1 MNQPNN
7 LVAPGH
13 ERQWLLHSGGFAY
26 LPLRRPAPGLTIL
39 VHGVNDIGEAFPYQ
53 EMGICQGLN
62 ERLDRGRGLPV
73 ADQDM
78 QPTNYELPPQKNGKP
93 FTAGDIH
100 PDPDKVY
107 FAPSQESPTS
117 PVICF
122 YWGFREETRKSN
134 TKLRHGEYVDRF
146 GNRLDKRYAKN
157 GGFFANATTNIP
169 DMFGAGLDYGWIV
182 AAVDPGDPTH
192 PLLNAPAR
200 NYMVLAAQRLAM
212 LLRVMRKKS
221 PQEVINIVAHSQGCF
236 IATLAHA
243 MLAKEG
249 HGIKADTIIFN
260 NWPYSVDE
268 PWAEILQS
276 GVGGQQTISAR
287 ELTLQRILGDYVMT
301 KPATMPAWSELK
313 KTGRGVVGL
322 RWQHDSRYERDNRG
336 KCYLY
341 FSPDDATVALI
352 NIKGIGYLGVYEG
365 LRQRLG
371 PRFLQRV
378 FVRHDARNKAAP
390 AVGSAP
396 HKLKMVFSCSG
407 TSLGCT
413 EVDRGRTI
421 NGEALPH
428 PFAAWMGPAQLP
440 IGPVDAAIAVTNQY
454 GGEAWNTGVLTPFAK
469 LWSIPSLAIAFVLA
483 RLNIEKD
490 NQSRRDK
497 QGIRADETPEQAKAR
512 WLNQSGTNSYHSSI
526 VSHAAHSACATAYD
540 LSVGESGI
548 LKDNDLTWMRFL
560 RAVADWR
567 TNWFGTVTEERKLG
581 EKDFSYPPP
590 QQDLIDLL
598 KSKEIDAADRRI
610 VEGNWKYYCGEG
622 DEAGK
627 LPDFTLACTV
637 ESLAPYVVSQ
647 TRAERDVE
655 RKLDQI
661 DRGNL
666 FVGVHVDGD
675 TDAQA

>member
-122 YWGFREETRKSN
+122 YWGFREETMKSD

-169 DMFGAGLDYGWIV
+169 DMFGAGFKSNMIV
-182 AAVDPGDPTH
+182 RASDVIGDPTH

-212 LLRVMRKKS
+212 LLRLIRKKS
-221 PQEVINIVAHSQGCF
+221 PQEVINIVAHSQGCS
-236 IATLAHA
+236 ITTLAHA

-249 HGIKADTIIFN
+249 HGVKADTIIFN

-268 PWAEILQS
+268 PLGEKIQTGLD
-276 GVGGQQTISAR
+276 GQQKISSR
-287 ELTLQRILGDYVMT
+287 ELTLQRILGDYVMAE
-301 KPATMPAWSELK
+301 PATMPAWSELK
-313 KTGRGVVGL
+313 KNGRGVVGL
-322 RWQHDSRYERDNRG
+322 RWQHDSTYERDNRG

-341 FSPDDATVALI
+341 FSPDDATVGLF
-352 NIKGIGYLGVYEG
+352 NIKGVGYLGIYDG

-378 FVRHDARNKAAP
+378 FVHKDGPSKAAP

-396 HKLKMVFSCSG
+396 HKLKVKFSCSW
-407 TSLGCT
+407 TALGCT
-413 EVDRGRTI
+413 LDRDRTI

-428 PFAAWMGPAQLP
+428 PFVAWMGPVQLP
-440 IGPVDAAIAVTNQY
+440 IGPVDAAIAVTNHY
-454 GGEAWNTGVLTPFAK
+454 GEKTSNSWVLDPLRKWVGA
-469 LWSIPSLAIAFVLA
+469 
-483 RLNIEKD
+483 
-490 NQSRRDK
+490 QSRWDK

-512 WLNQSGTNSYHSSI
+512 WLNQLSENSYHSSI

-567 TNWFGTVTEERKLG
+567 TNWFGLSTREKFIG
-581 EKDFSYPPP
+581 KKDFSYPPP
-590 QQDLIDLL
+590 RQELIDLL
-598 KSKEIDAADRRI
+598 KSEEIDAADRRI
-610 VEGNWKYYCGEG
+610 VESNWKYYCGEG
-622 DEAGK
+622 DDAGK
-627 LPDFTLACTV
+627 LPDFTQACTV
-637 ESLAPYVVSQ
+637 ESLEPYVVSQ

-655 RKLDQI
+655 RKLGQI

-666 FVGVHVDGD
+666 FAGVHADGD

>member
-1 MNQPNN
+1 MSQVNN

-122 YWGFREETRKSN
+122 YWGFREETDVAD
-134 TKLRHGEYVDRF
+134 TEQRHGEYVDRF

-157 GGFFANATTNIP
+157 GGFFVNATTNIP
-169 DMFGAGLDYGWIV
+169 DMFVVGFDYNWWVRRG
-182 AAVDPGDPTH
+182 DQDDPTH

-221 PQEVINIVAHSQGCF
+221 PQEVINIVAHSQGCS

-249 HGIKADTIIFN
+249 HGVKADTIIFN
-260 NWPYSVDE
+260 NWPYSVDD
-268 PWAEILQS
+268 PSAEMTQT
-276 GVGGQQTISAR
+276 GRKQQTRGAR
-287 ELTLQRILGDYVMT
+287 ELTLQRILGDYVMA

-322 RWQHDSRYERDNRG
+322 RWQHDSAYERDNRG

-341 FSPDDATVALI
+341 FSPDDATVGLV
-352 NIKGIGYLGVYEG
+352 NILGIGYWGVYDG
-365 LRQRLG
+365 LLQRLG

-378 FVRHDARNKAAP
+378 FVHKDGPSQAAP

-396 HKLKMVFSCSG
+396 HALTLKFGDSLKSG
-407 TSLGCT
+407 VVTFPR
-413 EVDRGRTI
+413 DRSI

-428 PFAAWMGPAQLP
+428 PFVAWMGPVQLP
-440 IGPVDAAIAVTNQY
+440 IGPVDAAIAVTNRY
-454 GGEAWNTGVLTPFAK
+454 GDGARDPEKTMRAVKMRSMPNLKRDDAIFDESVAK
-469 LWSIPSLAIAFVLA
+469 H
-483 RLNIEKD
+483 RE
-490 NQSRRDK
+490 QSRWGK
-497 QGIRADETPEQAKAR
+497 QGIHADETPEQAKAR
-512 WLNQSGTNSYHSSI
+512 WMNQSSENSYHSSI
-526 VSHAAHSACATAYD
+526 VSHAAHSAYATAYD

-567 TNWFGTVTEERKLG
+567 TNWFGMPAG
-581 EKDFSYPPP
+581 ESLTGKEDFSYPPP
-590 QQDLIDLL
+590 RQELIDLL
-598 KSKEIDAADRRI
+598 KSKEIDARNRRI

-622 DEAGK
+622 KAAGI

-647 TRAERDVE
+647 TIA
-655 RKLDQI
+655 
-661 DRGNL
+661 
-666 FVGVHVDGD
+666 
-675 TDAQA
+675 

>member
-1 MNQPNN
+1 
-7 LVAPGH
+7 
-13 ERQWLLHSGGFAY
+13 LHSGGFAY

-62 ERLDRGRGLPV
+62 ERIDRGRGLPV

-122 YWGFREETRKSN
+122 YWGFREETDVAD
-134 TKLRHGEYVDRF
+134 TEQRHGEYVDRF

-157 GGFFANATTNIP
+157 GGFFVNATTNIP
-169 DMFGAGLDYGWIV
+169 DMFGAGFKYNL
-182 AAVDPGDPTH
+182 AVRIADPGDPNH

-221 PQEVINIVAHSQGCF
+221 PQEVINVVAHSQGCS

-249 HGIKADTIIFN
+249 QGIKADTIIFN

-268 PWAEILQS
+268 PPMEMTQT
-276 GVGGQQTISAR
+276 GRKQQTSGAR
-287 ELTLQRILGDYVMT
+287 ELTLQRILGDYVMA
-301 KPATMPAWSELK
+301 KPAMMPAWSELK

-322 RWQHDSRYERDNRG
+322 RWQHDSTYERDNRG

-341 FSPDDATVALI
+341 FSPDDATVGLV
-352 NIKGIGYLGVYEG
+352 NILGIGYWGVYDG
-365 LRQRLG
+365 LLQRLG

-378 FVRHDARNKAAP
+378 FVHKDGPSQAAP

-396 HKLKMVFSCSG
+396 HALTLKFSNSLESG
-407 TSLGCT
+407 VVTFPR
-413 EVDRGRTI
+413 DRTI

-428 PFAAWMGPAQLP
+428 PFVAWMGPAQLS
-440 IGPVDAAIAVTNQY
+440 IGPVDAAIAVTSRY
-454 GGEAWNTGVLTPFAK
+454 GDRSKDPATWADSLPLGDRRQFDIETDLTESRNRS
-469 LWSIPSLAIAFVLA
+469 LW
-483 RLNIEKD
+483 
-490 NQSRRDK
+490 DK
-497 QGIRADETPEQAKAR
+497 QGIHADETPEQAKAR
-512 WLNQSGTNSYHSSI
+512 WLNQSSENSYHSSI

-567 TNWFGTVTEERKLG
+567 TNWFGVSKKEEQLG
-581 EKDFSYPPP
+581 KKDFSYAPP
-590 QQDLIDLL
+590 QQELIDLL

-622 DEAGK
+622 QAAGV

-647 TRAERDVE
+647 TIAERAEE
-655 RKLDQI
+655 
-661 DRGNL
+661 DRRYQREHDYY
-666 FVGVHVDGD
+666 FTAASTYGD
-675 TDAQA
+675 ADAQS